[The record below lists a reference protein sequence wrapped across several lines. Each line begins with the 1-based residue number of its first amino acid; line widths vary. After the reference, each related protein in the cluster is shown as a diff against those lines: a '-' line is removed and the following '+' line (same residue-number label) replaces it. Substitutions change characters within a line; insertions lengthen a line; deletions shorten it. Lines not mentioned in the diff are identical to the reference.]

1 MIFFRTEIRKSNFL
15 QPESKRGITGFNQC
29 KTRISKNVANFN
41 ASALSIMRTILND
54 FIKNGKYPSPL
65 KFNKIPVTKEEEV
78 ELNKDENQ
86 TKSQLLALID
96 ENISNLPEEL
106 IQYFEDEKKI
116 LKIKTA
122 KKECYIRF
130 S

>member
-1 MIFFRTEIRKSNFL
+1 
-15 QPESKRGITGFNQC
+15 
-29 KTRISKNVANFN
+29 
-41 ASALSIMRTILND
+41 MRTIFND

-96 ENISNLPEEL
+96 ENISN
-106 IQYFEDEKKI
+106 
-116 LKIKTA
+116 
-122 KKECYIRF
+122 
-130 S
+130 

>member
-1 MIFFRTEIRKSNFL
+1 M
-15 QPESKRGITGFNQC
+15 
-29 KTRISKNVANFN
+29 
-41 ASALSIMRTILND
+41 
-54 FIKNGKYPSPL
+54 
-65 KFNKIPVTKEEEV
+65 KFNKIPVKEDEV

-86 TKSQLLALID
+86 TKSQRLALID

-122 KKECYIRF
+122 KKNVILD
-130 S
+130 

>member
-1 MIFFRTEIRKSNFL
+1 
-15 QPESKRGITGFNQC
+15 
-29 KTRISKNVANFN
+29 
-41 ASALSIMRTILND
+41 MRTILND

-96 ENISNLPEEL
+96 ENISNLPEEFF
-106 IQYFEDEKKI
+106 QYFEDEKKI

-122 KKECYIRF
+122 KKSVILDFLNNVRREVNENSGCSENDNF
-130 S
+130 C

>member
-1 MIFFRTEIRKSNFL
+1 MGTIF
-15 QPESKRGITGFNQC
+15 
-29 KTRISKNVANFN
+29 
-41 ASALSIMRTILND
+41 ND
-54 FIKNGKYPSPL
+54 FIKNGKYPIPL
-65 KFNKIPVTKEEEV
+65 KFKIIPVTKEEEV

-96 ENISNLPEEL
+96 ENMSNLPEEL

-122 KKECYIRF
+122 KKSVILDFLNNVRREVNENSGCSENDNF
-130 S
+130 C

>member
-1 MIFFRTEIRKSNFL
+1 M
-15 QPESKRGITGFNQC
+15 
-29 KTRISKNVANFN
+29 
-41 ASALSIMRTILND
+41 
-54 FIKNGKYPSPL
+54 
-65 KFNKIPVTKEEEV
+65 KFNKIPVKEDEV

-86 TKSQLLALID
+86 TKSQHLALID

-122 KKECYIRF
+122 KKNVILDFLNNVRREENENSGCSENDNF
-130 S
+130 C